1 MVMVMKRLTNSRQRQ
16 KGMSSFGWIAVVGI
30 FAFLLITFFKVFPM
44 YYDNFKLKSAME
56 AVQLDESIDAK
67 SKREI
72 WESLRKRLYINE
84 VRSIQREHV
93 TMARKDGKTTVTVN
107 YELRD
112 NYVGNLFIGGS
123 FVESIVIDR

>member
-1 MVMVMKRLTNSRQRQ
+1 MKRLTNSRHRQ

-30 FAFLLITFFKVFPM
+30 FAFLLITFFKIFPM

-56 AVQLDESIDAK
+56 AVQLDESIDPK

-72 WESLRKRLYINE
+72 WQSLRKRLYINE

-93 TMARKDGKTTVTVN
+93 TMERKDGKTTVTVS

-112 NYVGNLFIGGS
+112 NYVGNLFIGGK
-123 FVESIVIDR
+123 FVESIVIER